1 MPRNATLKQRLYTGV
16 GAVVAAMLVGTLYST
31 FVMQGVTSVVSRA
44 AGMHDLGKIAAASS
58 DMVGFDRAIVLYSI
72 FDDKAK
78 VDESKKQYVAT
89 SRTFLASLDAMAS
102 HLSSPQ
108 GQAAVDTLRHKHVE
122 WTALHEEV
130 MQALAKQQ
138 VDVAQKKIGEPVF
151 IDTADQIRHLADQMS
166 DSESATLERETRGAR
181 IKSLSGSFG
190 LLAISLALGAFVML
204 DIRRI
209 SSLLQTLT
217 TSLADSSS
225 RVTGLCSSVS
235 ASGESIARGSSAQA
249 ASLEQTSA
257 SAEEIS
263 SMTRKNAENSSAAAG
278 VMGSVDQ
285 KVRDGNRAI
294 KEMMTSMNEINES
307 SNKISKIIKVIDEI
321 AFQTNILALNAA
333 VEAARAGE
341 AGMGFAVVA
350 DEVRNLAQRS
360 ARAAQDTTALIEES
374 IAKSGEGSV
383 KLQQVTEVIRAI
395 TEGSS
400 KVRALVDDV
409 NVGSQEQA
417 RGIEQISKAV
427 SQMEQVTQSA
437 AANADQSATSSRELA
452 LQAEGLNQI
461 VIGLRTLVGREE
473 SARRDA

>member
-1 MPRNATLKQRLYTGV
+1 
-16 GAVVAAMLVGTLYST
+16 
-31 FVMQGVTSVVSRA
+31 VMQGVTSVVSRA

-78 VDESKKQYVAT
+78 VDEYKRQYAAT
-89 SRTFLASLDAMAS
+89 SQTFLASLGAMAS
-102 HLSSPQ
+102 HLSSME
-108 GQAAVDTLRHKHVE
+108 GKAAVATLRNKHVE

-138 VDVAQKKIGEPVF
+138 VDVAQKKIAEPAF
-151 IDTADQIRHLADQMS
+151 MDTADQIRRLADQMS
-166 DSESATLERETRGAR
+166 DSESVTLQSEAGAAR
-181 IKSLSGSFG
+181 TKSLSGSAG
-190 LLAISLALGAFVML
+190 LLAISLALGTLVML

-209 SSLLQTLT
+209 SSLLQRLT
-217 TSLADSSS
+217 TSLADSSTT
-225 RVTGLCSSVS
+225 VTNLCSNVS
-235 ASGESIARGSSAQA
+235 ASGESLARGSSSQA
-249 ASLEQTSA
+249 ASLEETSA
-257 SAEEIS
+257 SAAEIS

-285 KVRDGNRAI
+285 KVKEGNQALDQ
-294 KEMMTSMNEINES
+294 MMASMSEIGES
-307 SNKISKIIKVIDEI
+307 SQKISKIIKVIDEI

-360 ARAAQDTTALIEES
+360 AQAAKDTTALIEES
-374 IAKSGEGSV
+374 IAKSGEGSA
-383 KLQQVTEVIRAI
+383 KLQQVTDVIRAI

-409 NVGSQEQA
+409 NIGSQEQA
-417 RGIEQISKAV
+417 RDIEQISKAV

-461 VIGLRTLVGREE
+461 VNELRTLVGSQEPV
-473 SARRDA
+473 

>member
-1 MPRNATLKQRLYTGV
+1 MFRNATLKQRLYTGV
-16 GAVVAAMLVGTLYST
+16 GAVVTAMLVGTLYST
-31 FVMQGVTSVVSRA
+31 FVMQGVTSVVSKA

-78 VDESKKQYVAT
+78 VDEYKRQYAAT
-89 SRTFLASLDAMAS
+89 SQTFLASLDAMAS
-102 HLSSPQ
+102 HLSSAE
-108 GQAAVDTLRHKHVE
+108 GEAAVATLRSKHVE

-138 VDVAQKKIGEPVF
+138 VDVAQKKIAEPAF
-151 IDTADQIRHLADQMS
+151 LDTADQIRHLADHMS
-166 DSESATLERETRGAR
+166 DSESVTLQKEASAAR

-190 LLAISLALGAFVML
+190 LLAISLALGALVML

-209 SSLLQTLT
+209 SSLLQRLT

-225 RVTGLCSSVS
+225 RVTGLCSNVS
-235 ASGESIARGSSAQA
+235 ASGESLARGSASQA
-249 ASLEQTSA
+249 ASLEETSA

-263 SMTRKNAENSSAAAG
+263 SMTRKNAENSSSAAG

-285 KVRDGNRAI
+285 KVKEGNQALDQ
-294 KEMMTSMNEINES
+294 MMASMSEIGES
-307 SNKISKIIKVIDEI
+307 SQKISKIIKVIDEI

-360 ARAAQDTTALIEES
+360 AQAAKDTTALIEES
-374 IAKSGEGSV
+374 IAKSGEGSA
-383 KLQQVTEVIRAI
+383 KLQQVTDVIRAV

-400 KVRALVDDV
+400 KVRALVDEV

-437 AANADQSATSSRELA
+437 AGNADQSATASRELA
-452 LQAEGLNQI
+452 SQAEGLNQI
-461 VIGLRTLVGREE
+461 VIELRTLVGSQEQI
-473 SARRDA
+473 